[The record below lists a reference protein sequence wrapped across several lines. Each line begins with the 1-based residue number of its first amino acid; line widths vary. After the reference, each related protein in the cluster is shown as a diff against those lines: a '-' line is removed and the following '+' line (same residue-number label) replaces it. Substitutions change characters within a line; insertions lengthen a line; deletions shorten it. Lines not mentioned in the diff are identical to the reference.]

1 MILAIFFRSI
11 LSGEGETVLPM
22 KVLGFGTILNI
33 ILDPIFII
41 VFKLEVAG
49 AAYATVISN
58 GVVALSFMYL
68 LIIKKKSY
76 STI

>member
-1 MILAIFFRSI
+1 
-11 LSGEGETVLPM
+11 M

-41 VFKLEVAG
+41 IFKLEVAG

-58 GVVALSFMYL
+58 GIVAISFMYI
-68 LIIKKKSY
+68 LIVKKKSY
-76 STI
+76 SR